1 MTFKTSMEGMGEN
14 NLKKKIFATTL
25 LGEREVVGQKMNVV
39 IKNVGSSTHVVHCV
53 RSSWDH

>member
-1 MTFKTSMEGMGEN
+1 MEGMGEN